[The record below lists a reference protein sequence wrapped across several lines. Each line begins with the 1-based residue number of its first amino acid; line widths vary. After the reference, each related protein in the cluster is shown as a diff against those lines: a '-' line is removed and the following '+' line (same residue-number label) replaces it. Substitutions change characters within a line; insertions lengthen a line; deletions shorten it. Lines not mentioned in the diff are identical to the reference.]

1 MYKRM
6 QWIFGAAAL
15 TVALTACPEITEQ
28 DRQDNLIARDQTG
41 TVITADGTE
50 AEFDFKSGKDCFKLA
65 YEDNFDYANLDELL
79 AESLP
84 EGETGYNGGKTRWY
98 AQTDRN
104 VHPDGVEVGDGTVK
118 MKVKKVAADYKPDGA
133 PEGWAPIANTLCGG
147 LTYNQEVFYGVIE
160 ARIKMYK
167 KEYSCY
173 WPGFYTYA
181 EKVDG
186 SGDARRSIAGY
197 EFEIFEPLTN
207 NEIDQTTRWL
217 WHGGSVADYS
227 WSCPL
232 EFETWITATVA
243 WTPEKVAYYLNDEL
257 SYVFYNDN
265 RNEYLPATVVNS
277 VQRAAEGK
285 PSTRISADNE
295 YQLTANIPQR
305 IILAV
310 EADQNSGT
318 WTGGLGATSVKRAP
332 DGWEQVVYEYDWF
345 RYYQYVGTE
354 K

>member
-1 MYKRM
+1 
-6 QWIFGAAAL
+6 
-15 TVALTACPEITEQ
+15 
-28 DRQDNLIARDQTG
+28 
-41 TVITADGTE
+41 
-50 AEFDFKSGKDCFKLA
+50 
-65 YEDNFDYANLDELL
+65 
-79 AESLP
+79 
-84 EGETGYNGGKTRWY
+84 
-98 AQTDRN
+98 
-104 VHPDGVEVGDGTVK
+104 
-118 MKVKKVAADYKPDGA
+118 
-133 PEGWAPIANTLCGG
+133 
-147 LTYNQEVFYGVIE
+147 
-160 ARIKMYK
+160 MYK

>member
-28 DRQDNLIARDQTG
+28 DRQDNLITRDQTG

-65 YEDNFDYANLDELL
+65 YEDNFDYSNLDELL

-104 VHPDGVEVGDGTVK
+104 VHPDGVEVGGGTVK

-173 WPGFYTYA
+173 
-181 EKVDG
+181 
-186 SGDARRSIAGY
+186 
-197 EFEIFEPLTN
+197 
-207 NEIDQTTRWL
+207 
-217 WHGGSVADYS
+217 
-227 WSCPL
+227 
-232 EFETWITATVA
+232 
-243 WTPEKVAYYLNDEL
+243 
-257 SYVFYNDN
+257 
-265 RNEYLPATVVNS
+265 
-277 VQRAAEGK
+277 
-285 PSTRISADNE
+285 
-295 YQLTANIPQR
+295 
-305 IILAV
+305 
-310 EADQNSGT
+310 
-318 WTGGLGATSVKRAP
+318 
-332 DGWEQVVYEYDWF
+332 
-345 RYYQYVGTE
+345 
-354 K
+354 